1 MVKSMANGKE
11 DGALR
16 VVLASASAVR
26 RAGLE
31 SLLKSVPALN
41 LVGSLQGTHD
51 VVPRAAQLK
60 PDVVVIDLDRESLL
74 HVNGSANI
82 RAVALID
89 HPSAGWIAQALR
101 SGVKAILTREAG
113 IEEILPAIFAAQSGL
128 VLLDSAVTQNLVQR
142 VRGPA
147 PQPETPHENLT
158 ARETEVLAMLVEGLG
173 NKVIANRLGVSEHTI
188 KFHISSIL
196 DKLGAATRTEAVTLG
211 LRMGLILL

>member
-1 MVKSMANGKE
+1 MVKNMANGKE

-89 HPSAGWIAQALR
+89 HPSAGWTAQALR